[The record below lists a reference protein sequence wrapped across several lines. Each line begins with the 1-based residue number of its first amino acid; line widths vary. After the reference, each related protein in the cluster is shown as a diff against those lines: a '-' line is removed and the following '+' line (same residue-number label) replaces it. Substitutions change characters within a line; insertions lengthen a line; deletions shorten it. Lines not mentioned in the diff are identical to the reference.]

1 MSWFKGRQ
9 LPNAAPLAVQPAL
22 KAALHPA
29 AEVQEKIA
37 QFLVN
42 HARVELRNGHPLMH
56 FLGMSR
62 NQHDGSVDYA
72 VRSHVRG
79 IDGKSHRFDSHVR
92 IYATGHL
99 RLVR

>member
-1 MSWFKGRQ
+1 
-9 LPNAAPLAVQPAL
+9 
-22 KAALHPA
+22 
-29 AEVQEKIA
+29 
-37 QFLVN
+37 
-42 HARVELRNGHPLMH
+42 MH